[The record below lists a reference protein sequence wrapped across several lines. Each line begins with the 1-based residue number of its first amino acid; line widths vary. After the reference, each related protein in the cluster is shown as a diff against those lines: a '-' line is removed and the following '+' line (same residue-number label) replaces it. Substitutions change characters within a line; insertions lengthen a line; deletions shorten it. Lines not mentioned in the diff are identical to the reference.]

1 MPTAVVTSRG
11 RLASLQI
18 LTDGYTPAGPTT
30 MILMAGG
37 HIFQQDTDTVA
48 DIVADEIVATGYARQ
63 AVSFDAP
70 VTNADGSVTQLSQAL
85 SFGLVGGFVNAT
97 VAGCYLFEDS
107 GNDATSIITA
117 CVEFVEEKDTD
128 GTELIVRPIT
138 WNWSPTPF

>member
-1 MPTAVVTSRG
+1 
-11 RLASLQI
+11 
-18 LTDGYTPAGPTT
+18 